1 MAQYDVE
8 ELLSMSEDQILDLIG
23 QEIKTDDVAPDDMN
37 RMAFFVPQV
46 NSLKEKALTWLNK
59 NQSLIQGKICKD
71 DELQKF
77 AKENPNARV
86 EIAKMIPIILADL
99 PITGGVGSA
108 TAVTTLVGV
117 FLVQKGLVNYC
128 SSYWSD

>member
-23 QEIKTDDVAPDDMN
+23 QEIKTDDVAPDDIN
-37 RMAFFVPQV
+37 RMAFFVPGV
-46 NSLKEKALTWLNK
+46 SSLKEKALAWLNK
-59 NQSLIQGKICKD
+59 NQSLIQDKICKD